1 MKLSHEQIEY
11 IDNYLQFIGVK
22 FIDVRLELID
32 HLATEFETESEYVL
46 LGDFLRTKGNFAR
59 KFEKQW
65 DRSKHWGYQKS
76 LLKRIMT
83 YFSSVKNVFI
93 VLLIGFSILLSIVS
107 LGETVVKL
115 LFFMSLITP
124 QIIYVYLG
132 YKPKGMHK
140 KILSAKYMGS
150 IMALPS
156 MFLYLLGLISPLLK
170 ENIMWFF
177 IYWLI
182 AIVFNIAGVQE
193 VLKCKNQILKNYSD
207 LLKN

>member
-1 MKLSHEQIEY
+1 MKLNQDQIQY

-46 LGDFLRTKGNFAR
+46 LGDFLRTKANFVR

-76 LLKRIMT
+76 LLKRIMS

-93 VLLIGFSILLSIVS
+93 VLMIGISIFLSIVS
-107 LGETVVKL
+107 LGETIVKL

-124 QIIYVYLG
+124 QIIYMYLG
-132 YKPKGMHK
+132 FKPKGMYK

-150 IMALPS
+150 IMVLPY
-156 MFLYLLGLISPLLK
+156 MFLYMLGLTIPLLK
-170 ENIMWFF
+170 ENTLWFF
-177 IYWLI
+177 FYWFA
-182 AIVFNIAGVQE
+182 AIVFDIAGVQE
-193 VLKCKNQILKNYSD
+193 VLKCKNQIIKNYSD

>member
-1 MKLSHEQIEY
+1 MKLSQEQIQY

-22 FIDVRLELID
+22 FIDVRIELID

-46 LGDFLRTKGNFAR
+46 LGDFLRTKRNFAR

-76 LLKRIMT
+76 LLKRIMS

-93 VLLIGFSILLSIVS
+93 LLMIGFSIFLSIVS
-107 LGETVVKL
+107 LEETVVKL
-115 LFFMSLITP
+115 LFFISLITP
-124 QIIYVYLG
+124 QIIYMYLG
-132 YKPKGMHK
+132 RKPKGMHK

-156 MFLYLLGLISPLLK
+156 MFLYLLGLTIPLLK
-170 ENIMWFF
+170 ENTIWFF
-177 IYWLI
+177 FYWF
-182 AIVFNIAGVQE
+182 AAMVFNIAGIQE

-207 LLKN
+207 LIKN

>member
-1 MKLSHEQIEY
+1 MSQEQIQY

-22 FIDVRLELID
+22 FIDVRIELID

-46 LGDFLRTKGNFAR
+46 LGDFLRTKRNFAR

-76 LLKRIMT
+76 LLKRIMS

-93 VLLIGFSILLSIVS
+93 LLMIGFSIFLSIVS
-107 LGETVVKL
+107 LEETVVKL
-115 LFFMSLITP
+115 LFFISLITP
-124 QIIYVYLG
+124 QIIYMYLG
-132 YKPKGMHK
+132 RKPKGMHK

-156 MFLYLLGLISPLLK
+156 MFLYLLGLTIPLLK
-170 ENIMWFF
+170 ENTIWFF
-177 IYWLI
+177 FYWF
-182 AIVFNIAGVQE
+182 AAMVFNIAGIQE

-207 LLKN
+207 LIKN

>member
-1 MKLSHEQIEY
+1 MKLTQEQIQY

-22 FIDVRLELID
+22 FIDVRIELID
-32 HLATEFETESEYVL
+32 HLASEFETESEYVL

-76 LLKRIMT
+76 LLKRIMN

-93 VLLIGFSILLSIVS
+93 VLMIGFSIFLSIVS
-107 LGETVVKL
+107 LGENLIKL
-115 LFFMSLITP
+115 LFFLSLIVP
-124 QIIYVYLG
+124 QLIYIYLG
-132 YKPKGMHK
+132 YRSKGLHK

-156 MFLYLLGLISPLLK
+156 MFLYLLGLAIPLLK
-170 ENIMWFF
+170 ENTIWFF
-177 IYWLI
+177 IYWL
-182 AIVFNIAGVQE
+182 AAVVFNIAGVQE
-193 VLKCKNQILKNYSD
+193 VLKCKNQIIKNYSD